1 MEETSAPPKETILKS
16 KEPKQRKPL
25 TDEARE
31 ALAMRMRAI
40 NDKRILDAA
49 EKIKKSAPLNKP
61 EPTPAP
67 TSVPVPEPTSVP
79 VPEPPVAK
87 KEKKKRV
94 IKVIELSDSETEED
108 EPQVIAIKKS
118 KPKKAPVKE
127 EPLEEIP
134 VRKPKAITKPK
145 TPKEPAPP
153 AQPVYEIPRGR
164 FL

>member
-1 MEETSAPPKETILKS
+1 MDETAEPPKETILKS
-16 KEPKQRKPL
+16 KEPKAKKQL
-25 TDEARE
+25 TDEARA

-49 EKIKKSAPLNKP
+49 EKIKKEKP
-61 EPTPAP
+61 PAP

-118 KPKKAPVKE
+118 KPKKPIVQE
-127 EPLEEIP
+127 HLDEIP
-134 VRKPKAITKPK
+134 VRKPRAPPKPK
-145 TPKEPAPP
+145 TPKEPSPT
-153 AQPVYEIPRGR
+153 VYQMPEPPRGR